1 MRIMMGISHP
11 QAVDTTVIHEG
22 QETAAAL
29 AALGLTESLLLE
41 SAEWGLRH
49 AFSCTLHEP
58 PSVPGIIAWGK
69 IVRALRDRLV
79 AAKWQSNN
87 ASNYATVIS
96 PTGQD
101 AIAVAAG
108 NAATGRA
115 SEVVATRTTK
125 GPLTRSRTA
134 KNQLSLF
141 EMVAEQF
148 PSPRAL
154 PDEGVRTWLLL
165 HYVDDEAEE
174 IRVELS
180 LPVNMDET
188 GRVTGWQQ
196 RIILSPIPHL
206 PEPFSEDA
214 PLAAEDVDD
223 VDIDIR
229 RRA

>member
-1 MRIMMGISHP
+1 MHISHARP
-11 QAVDTTVIHEG
+11 GSEVEIHEG
-22 QETAAAL
+22 PEAATAL
-29 AALGLTESLLLE
+29 AALGLSESLLLE

-58 PSVPGIIAWGK
+58 PSVPGVIAWGK
-69 IVRALRDRLV
+69 TVRALRDRLV
-79 AAKWQSNN
+79 PAKWQASD

-96 PTGQD
+96 PTGRD

-108 NAATGRA
+108 NTATGRA
-115 SEVVATRTTK
+115 DEEVATRTNK
-125 GPLTRSRTA
+125 GPVTRSRA
-134 KNQLSLF
+134 AENQLSLF

-154 PDEGVRTWLLL
+154 PGDGVRTWLLL
-165 HYVDDEAEE
+165 HYVDEEAEE

-196 RIILSPIPHL
+196 RIILSPISHL
-206 PEPFSEDA
+206 PEPFAEFA
-214 PLAAEDVDD
+214 PLAAEDVED